1 MEIADLVTQTLKN
14 ALSLDVVVG
23 ALIFCVFI
31 FLVIKLSNHSSVYSY
46 RQIPLFSE
54 AEHAFFLVLLQSIP
68 DDCDL
73 FAKVRIADVLAPEK
87 RLSRKNWNKAFYR
100 ISSKHFDYV
109 LCDRESLSVV
119 AVIELD
125 DRSHNQ
131 SKVRKR
137 DAFVEKAC
145 ESANLKLL
153 RFQCKRNYQ
162 VDSIRDTISKALK

>member
-1 MEIADLVTQTLKN
+1 MEIADLVIQALKN
-14 ALSLDVVVG
+14 VLSQDIFVG

-31 FLVIKLSNHSSVYSY
+31 FLVIKFSRNASVYSY
-46 RQIPLFSE
+46 RRISLFSE

-68 DDCDL
+68 NDCDL

-87 RLSRKNWNKAFYR
+87 RLSQKNWNKAFYR

-109 LCDRESLSVV
+109 LCDRENMSVV

-125 DRSHNQ
+125 DRSHDQ

-145 ESANLKLL
+145 ESADLKLL
-153 RFQCKRNYQ
+153 RFQCQRNYQ
-162 VDSIRDTISKALK
+162 VDSIRDAIAKALK